1 MGIGS
6 YGMIAG
12 FIFFLVFVA
21 LAYIAFRLMKRS
33 VKMAIRM
40 VVVAIIL
47 GVAVVGA
54 MSLYWFGRGLTAKP
68 KPAPTRS
75 R

>member
-1 MGIGS
+1 MGS

-21 LAYIAFRLMKRS
+21 LAYIAFRLMRRS
-33 VKMAIRM
+33 VKMAMRM
-40 VVVAIIL
+40 VIVAIIL

-54 MSLYWFGRGLTAKP
+54 ISLYWFGMGLAAKP
-68 KPAPTRS
+68 KPAPTRA

>member
-1 MGIGS
+1 MSGS
-6 YGMIAG
+6 YGVIAG
-12 FIFFLVFVA
+12 FIFFLLLVG

-40 VVVAIIL
+40 VIVAIIL

-54 MSLYWFGRGLTAKP
+54 ISLYWFGTGLTTKP
-68 KPAPTRS
+68 KPAPTRA